1 MAILLHIA
9 MNRLQQMHF
18 RLQKYDVGLPY
29 QTGKQMQLAEPSSG
43 AQLLD
48 SEDFNFKFEIINI
61 IETEPAKAEFQNL
74 GRFNVEVLQNYSG
87 KGWTA
92 D

>member
-29 QTGKQMQLAEPSSG
+29 QPGKQMQSG